1 MKLTPILSG
10 ALFASTLSTTAALA
24 DMEVTIDGVDASGG
38 SIHVLAFNDQR
49 AFENNMF
56 AKMVS
61 YVKIPATEG
70 SVTGV
75 LPGLEA
81 GSYAIML
88 HHDAN
93 DNGQFEMKGAVPEE
107 GWGYSNNAGA
117 TAPPTYDE
125 AVFEY
130 TGDNNPTMKMNYA
143 PK

>member
-1 MKLTPILSG
+1 MKLTPTLSG
-10 ALFASTLSTTAALA
+10 ALFASALSTTAVLA

-38 SIHVLAFNDQR
+38 VIHVLAFNDQN

-61 YVKIPATEG
+61 YVKIPAAEG
-70 SVTGV
+70 TVSGT
-75 LPGLEA
+75 LPGLEP

-93 DNGQFEMKGAVPEE
+93 DNGQMEMKGPVPEE

-117 TAPPTYDE
+117 TGAPTFAE
-125 AVFEY
+125 ASFEY
-130 TGDNNPTMKMNYA
+130 TGENNPTMNMYYA

>member
-1 MKLTPILSG
+1 MKLTHILSS
-10 ALFASTLSTTAALA
+10 ALFASTLSATAAMA
-24 DMEVTIDGVDASGG
+24 DMEITIDGVDASGG
-38 SIHVLAFNDQR
+38 AIHVLAFNDQR

-61 YVKIPATEG
+61 YVKIPANEG
-70 SVTGV
+70 TVTGT

-81 GSYAIML
+81 GTYAIML

-93 DNGQFEMKGAVPEE
+93 DNGQMEMKGPVPEE
-107 GWGYSNNAGA
+107 GWGYSNNAG
-117 TAPPTYDE
+117 TAGIPTYAE
-125 AVFEY
+125 ASFEY